1 MELASNPD
9 EEVVMNAIVANVLMR
24 EATNARTDAGPFRA
38 VLVFCGVGL
47 LASLGMVCYGFDLG
61 AGFF

>member
-1 MELASNPD
+1 
-9 EEVVMNAIVANVLMR
+9 MNAIVANVFMR

-47 LASLGMVCYGFDLG
+47 LTSLCMVCYGFDLG
-61 AGFF
+61 AACAR